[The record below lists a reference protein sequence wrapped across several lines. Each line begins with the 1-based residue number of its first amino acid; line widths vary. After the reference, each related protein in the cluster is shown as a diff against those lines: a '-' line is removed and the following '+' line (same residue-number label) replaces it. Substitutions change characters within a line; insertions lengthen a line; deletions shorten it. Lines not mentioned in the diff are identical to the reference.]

1 MAFRDLA
8 GPSWAD
14 HWVTLPAQVMR
25 RRWRGA
31 WPWSGA
37 HVGVDR
43 RPAPPSRRAARAR
56 MPRTTFMM
64 LAIGWTSAVAVLLAT
79 VLLVR
84 GLG

>member
-1 MAFRDLA
+1 MAFRELA
-8 GPSWAD
+8 GPNRAD
-14 HWVTLPAQVMR
+14 HWAALPAPVMR

-43 RPAPPSRRAARAR
+43 RPSRRAARAR

-64 LAIGWTSAVAVLLAT
+64 LAIGWTSAVAILLAT